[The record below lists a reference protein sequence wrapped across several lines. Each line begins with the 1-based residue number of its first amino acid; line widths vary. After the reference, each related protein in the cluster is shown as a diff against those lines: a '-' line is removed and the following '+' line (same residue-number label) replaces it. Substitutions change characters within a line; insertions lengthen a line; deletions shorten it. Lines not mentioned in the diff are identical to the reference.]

1 MDKVYNYDNKLV
13 RIMGKLADLI
23 WLQFLTLLCC
33 LPILTIGTAFTAMH
47 KILLQLRRK
56 EEGAIT
62 REYFRAFRSNLG
74 QGILIWLLY
83 VIIFFALYL
92 DKTLLS
98 GGAEG
103 SVFQI
108 MQYVLAVVS
117 VLIIISLAWVFVVLS
132 RYHNTFWGTLRSAFL
147 MGLSYPLHSIAMIIL
162 ALLPL
167 LLLLWSMR
175 TLPVVVLLGFTLPGY
190 LQAFIYSGIFE
201 KLEKASSEA
210 ASE

>member
-23 WLQFLTLLCC
+23 WLQILTILCC
-33 LPILTIGTAFTAMH
+33 LPIITIGAAFTAMH

-62 REYFRAFRSNLG
+62 REYFRSFRSNLG

-83 VIIFFALYL
+83 VVVFLVLYL

-98 GGAEG
+98 GSTEG
-103 SVFQI
+103 SPFRILLV
-108 MQYVLAVVS
+108 VLTVVS
-117 VLIIISLAWVFVVLS
+117 VLMIISLNWVFVILS

-162 ALLPL
+162 ALSPL
-167 LLLLWSMR
+167 LTLLWSMR
-175 TLPVVVLLGFTLPGY
+175 TLPVVALLGITLPGF

-201 KLEKASSEA
+201 KMEKAPSEA
-210 ASE
+210 EN